1 MINVIAAITKNRGLG
16 LGNKLLIH
24 NSEDLKEF
32 KRLTS
37 DPNSVIVCGRKTY
50 ESLPKIVQDR
60 VKYVLSTNPSKEKEV
75 TLNDLKKSILFCDD
89 VWVLGGGEIYKKFI
103 EENLADRIYLTIF
116 DENLDADTFFP
127 EIPEDKYAC
136 KIITYFKTFKRK
148 VYELKK

>member
-1 MINVIAAITKNRGLG
+1 MINIIAAITKNRGLG

-50 ESLPKIVQDR
+50 ESLPKVVQSR
-60 VKYVLSTNPSKEKEV
+60 VRFVLTRNPQNPKDL
-75 TLNDLKKSILFCDD
+75 TFNDLKKSILFCQD
-89 VWVLGGGEIYKKFI
+89 VWVIGGGEIYKKFI

-116 DENLDADTFFP
+116 DENLEADTFFP